1 MFELGRRD
9 AVSDLDGL
17 LTALLHV
24 EDGWRP
30 NAERVD
36 QLDAIERAKAALAAV
51 QARVTEAF
59 VVEEQQVAAEWRVRA
74 REAADAGDFH
84 AWRAARDEALRHA
97 DETRCSGT
105 ARGSRRERQRDRV
118 GVVAQVALARR
129 VSPSRAALLVRAAQT
144 LVNDLPCVL
153 AAMEAGQLSEWRAE
167 IVVRETAVLTSDQ
180 RRLVDSELAS
190 ALAGEWGRL
199 GDAELGHQVRAVVY
213 RVDAQAVVERA
224 RIAESQRRVTLRPA
238 PDTMCHLTATLPV
251 AQGVAALAALTKAA
265 DSARADGD
273 ERTRGQL
280 MADTLVGRLTGREA
294 ADDVA
299 LEVQVV
305 IGDRALLT
313 GDDTPAHVPGYGP
326 VPARWARDLI
336 ARTGHRESTP
346 ATVWLRRLYTHPA
359 DGTLV
364 AMDSSRRL
372 FDGALRRFLVAR
384 DGGTCRQPW
393 CDAPIRHLDHVVDHA
408 RGGPTSADNGQGTC
422 VRDNLVKQT
431 PGFASRVVDHPPD
444 ELPGRRHGH
453 TVEVTTP
460 TGHRYYST
468 ASAPP
473 GSGHDGVPDGRESP
487 GTRIREAV
495 AGRLRTAPPAPS
507 AALMSEVGRMD
518 VLISGAGIA
527 GLTAA
532 HWLRRYGFNPTV
544 VERAPTGSPSPS
556 TTGSCARSSRRTRSR
571 GRGPRPFMT
580 SGTQKAAAA
589 ALSGADVEATID
601 ATTDRIA
608 VAANAITLKDHVT
621 R

>member
-1 MFELGRRD
+1 MFELGQQG

-36 QLDAIERAKAALAAV
+36 QLDAIERAKAALGAV
-51 QARVTEAF
+51 QARVTDDF
-59 VVEEQQVAAEWRVRA
+59 VAEEEEVAAEWRARA
-74 REAADAGDFH
+74 RAAADAGDFH
-84 AWRAARDEALRHA
+84 AWRVARDEARGHA
-97 DETRCSGT
+97 DETPCSAT

-129 VSPSRAALLVRAAQT
+129 VSPSRGSLLVRAAQT
-144 LVNDLPCVL
+144 LVNDLPGVL

-167 IVVRETAVLTSDQ
+167 IVVRETAVLSSEQ
-180 RRLVDSELAS
+180 RRLVDSELAA

-224 RIAESQRRVTLRPA
+224 RIAESQRRVSLRPA

-265 DSARADGD
+265 DSARANGD

-280 MADTLVGRLTGREA
+280 MADALVARLTGREA
-294 ADDVA
+294 ADDVP

-305 IGDRALLT
+305 IGDRALLA

-336 ARTGHRESTP
+336 SRTGQEASTQ
-346 ATVWLRRLYTHPA
+346 ASVWVRRLYTHP
-359 DGTLV
+359 DNGTLV
-364 AMDSSRRL
+364 AMDSGRRL
-372 FDGALRRFLVAR
+372 FEGALRRFLVAR
-384 DGGTCRQPW
+384 DGGTCREPW

-431 PGFASRVVDHPPD
+431 PGCASRLVEHPPGD
-444 ELPGRRHGH
+444 RPGRSRGH

-468 ASAPP
+468 SPPLLRGRVTTASPV
-473 GSGHDGVPDGRESP
+473 DESP
-487 GTRIREAV
+487 
-495 AGRLRTAPPAPS
+495 L
-507 AALMSEVGRMD
+507 
-518 VLISGAGIA
+518 
-527 GLTAA
+527 
-532 HWLRRYGFNPTV
+532 
-544 VERAPTGSPSPS
+544 ERAYEK
-556 TTGSCARSSRRTRSR
+556 R
-571 GRGPRPFMT
+571 
-580 SGTQKAAAA
+580 
-589 ALSGADVEATID
+589 LL
-601 ATTDRIA
+601 
-608 VAANAITLKDHVT
+608 VA
-621 R
+621 